1 MSAADAVTRGLVSA
15 ALVWQVL
22 WFISQPAL
30 WPQAQAHVLASAA
43 IVVTV
48 LTWVLLLGMHVLSPA
63 RSPRV
68 VSAADGAALASAA
81 LILGVVAALSA
92 TPDWHA
98 VTELTA
104 LAAGI
109 NGLLLGRRAGIAVT
123 LGLAAL
129 LTLGVWL
136 PGADRLAHVLSD
148 GLLDPTYVLAVGLS
162 ATAAR
167 HALLKSAD
175 AADLAGA
182 SLLETEARRRGTE
195 SVEASLRAT
204 ERLLHEQ
211 VLNTLVAI
219 ARGGLGPSSVTLLRE
234 RCLEGARL
242 LRSLRMWGSGGVTPA
257 LSALDVLDGLEPAV
271 QDLKA
276 AGIHVEV
283 QMDDL
288 DRVPAPVREALRV
301 ALRESLSNV
310 VRHADAHHVSV
321 VGTVS
326 SGRRATVVDVRVTD
340 DGRGL
345 GEEPA
350 PFGFGIRDA
359 ILGPMVEVG
368 GTADVRDR
376 PDGGVTVLLSWR
388 SPVPDRHADA
398 HADVLVPRPSAL
410 SVPVLAALSL
420 YVATMVI
427 VSWSEAQQP
436 AWNVTAVVLWSV
448 AALVVAH
455 RTQRGYLNWWWVALL
470 AALGWATYTAQE
482 AAFRFGDG
490 VGWASP
496 AIAALFL
503 VVAATG
509 PMWGWVLLL
518 GSWLAFQ
525 GDPLHELTQPGTAM
539 ILVGA
544 ILGRSLR
551 GNAKRAWK
559 RRTEEATASA
569 ADAAARERVS
579 RLATRYGALDG
590 SQAIDL
596 LERIAAGT
604 VSAEDPGV
612 SEAAV
617 REERYLRNVMVTDPA
632 IDDLHAAVSEL
643 VTIAHDRGV
652 LLDVALASGQVE
664 GRGAAA
670 ESVAGFARALRHAV
684 PSRIVD
690 GISVTPTARVT
701 TLQEGET
708 MLLRMIVPLGEDS
721 AGALTDGVLVDDSD
735 PRTELWMWQMRWP
748 LAAGMSSP

>member
-1 MSAADAVTRGLVSA
+1 MSAGDAVTRGLVSA

-22 WFISQPAL
+22 WFISQPVL
-30 WPQAQAHVLASAA
+30 WPQAQDQALARAT
-43 IVVTV
+43 IVVSA
-48 LTWVLLLGMHVLSPA
+48 LTWMALLGMHVLSSE
-63 RSPRV
+63 RSTRV
-68 VSAADGAALASAA
+68 LSVLDGAALASAA
-81 LILGVVAALSA
+81 IVLGVVAAVST

-109 NGLLLGRRAGIAVT
+109 NGLLLGRREGIVVT
-123 LGLAAL
+123 LVLGAL
-129 LTLGVWL
+129 LTLGVWQ
-136 PGADRLAHVLSD
+136 PGVAGVAHTLSD

-162 ATAAR
+162 AAATR
-167 HALLKSAD
+167 HALLKSAG

-182 SLLETEARRRGTE
+182 SLLEAEARRRATE

-219 ARGGLGPSSVTLLRE
+219 ARGGLGSSTVDLLRE

-242 LRSLRMWGSGGVTPA
+242 LRSLRMWGSGVVTPA
-257 LSALDVLDGLEPAV
+257 WSPSGVLDGVEPV
-271 QDLKA
+271 VRDLRA
-276 AGIHVEV
+276 AGVHVDV

-288 DRVPAPVREALRV
+288 DPVPEPVREALRV

-321 VGTVS
+321 VGRVT
-326 SGRRATVVDVRVTD
+326 SGRRATEVHVQVTD

-345 GEEPA
+345 SEESA

-368 GTADVRDR
+368 GTAGVRDR
-376 PDGGVTVLLSWR
+376 SGGGVTVLLSWR
-388 SPVPDRHADA
+388 SPDPVQHADA
-398 HADVLVPRPSAL
+398 DILVPRPSAL

-420 YVATMVI
+420 YVAAMVI
-427 VSWSEAQQP
+427 VSWREVQLP
-436 AWNVTAVVLWSV
+436 AWNVVAIVLWSA
-448 AALVVAH
+448 AALAVVM
-455 RTQRGYLNWWWVALL
+455 RTKRGYLGWPWVALL
-470 AALGWATYTAQE
+470 AGLGWATYAAQD
-482 AAFRFGDG
+482 AAFRAGDG
-490 VGWASP
+490 AGWASP

-518 GSWLAFQ
+518 AAWLVFQ

-544 ILGRSLR
+544 ILGRGLR
-551 GNAKRAWK
+551 GNAKRAW
-559 RRTEEATASA
+559 RGRTEEATASA
-569 ADAAARERVS
+569 ADAAARDRVT
-579 RLATRYGALDG
+579 RLAARYGALDG

-596 LERIAAGT
+596 LERIASGAVT
-604 VSAEDPGV
+604 ADDPGV
-612 SEAAV
+612 REAAV

-632 IDDLHAAVSEL
+632 VDDLHATVSEL

-652 LLDVALASGQVE
+652 LLDVSLSSGQVKDH
-664 GRGAAA
+664 GAPAG
-670 ESVAGFARALRHAV
+670 SVAGLARALRHAV

-690 GISVTPTARVT
+690 GHSVTPTARVT

-708 MLLRMIVPLGEDS
+708 MLLRMIVPLGG
-721 AGALTDGVLVDDSD
+721 GARDDMKDGVLVDYSD
-735 PRTELWMWQMRWP
+735 PSTELWMWQVRWP
-748 LAAGMSSP
+748 LEAGSSSP